1 MPVTII
7 TGASTGIGEALALEL
22 ARRGHAVGLVAR
34 RAELLAEVAAK
45 IEGAGGKAAFA
56 AADVTRRDELAAA
69 VAELE
74 AKLGPCDLVVANAGS
89 GTPTHAKK
97 NPVAEIEWMIDINI
111 RGVLYAL
118 GAVLPGMVERGRG
131 HLAVVSSVA
140 GFRGLPGHAGYSASK
155 AYVTTML
162 ESYRV
167 DLRGLGVACTAIHPG
182 YIDTPLTRKNKFKMP
197 WLMPPERAARII
209 ADGLERRKAEITFP
223 WQMYLLMH
231 FARLVPNW
239 LYDRVVGRAAPGR

>member
-34 RAELLAEVAAK
+34 RAELLAEVVAK
-45 IEGAGGKAAFA
+45 IEAAGGKAAYA
-56 AADVTRRDELAAA
+56 TADVTHRDEVTAAL
-69 VAELE
+69 AELE
-74 AKLGPCDLVVANAGS
+74 SKLGPCDLVVANAGS
-89 GTPTHAKK
+89 GTPTNARK

-118 GAVLPGMVERGRG
+118 GAVLPGMVERKRG

-155 AYVTTML
+155 SYVTTLL
-162 ESYRV
+162 ESFRV
-167 DLRGLGVACTAIHPG
+167 DLRGVGVACTAIHPG

-197 WLMPPERAARII
+197 WLMPAERAARII
-209 ADGLERRKAEITFP
+209 ADGLDRRKAEITFP

-239 LYDRVVGRAAPGR
+239 IYDRIVGRAAPG